1 VIVVVGTPSFR
12 PPVTSGDGA
21 AGGLAVAVART
32 AIAAGASVQLVGK
45 IGDDPA
51 GDAVM
56 LSLGRDRIGHA
67 ALLRDPA
74 HPTPTALLTEDYE
87 AAVDLDAPDG
97 IADAFD
103 DDDDDGGL
111 NPRHPRERILPA
123 DPALRPAL
131 EAADV
136 ELGLRYVGDF
146 SVLVLAEPLDADAR
160 RAAFEAAAYGQAHV
174 IEIESAVGRFL
185 LDRLREDGRE
195 VRVKLNDPE
204 LTCRIEIPPGPALI
218 YARKIPG
225 PGGLPDARAPV
236 DDRAVIF
243 ARPGLG
249 RSEVDPGAKNDIF
262 QKGIAPGLDQDA
274 ARRRDRI

>member
-103 DDDDDGGL
+103 DDDDDGGP

-174 IEIESAVGRFL
+174 IEIESAAVGAAAAGLAHQRPADVPRAESGAAPTSSTALTAFEAPA
-185 LDRLREDGRE
+185 D
-195 VRVKLNDPE
+195 DPE
-204 LTCRIEIPPGPALI
+204 GAFAAL
-218 YARKIPG
+218 
-225 PGGLPDARAPV
+225 
-236 DDRAVIF
+236 
-243 ARPGLG
+243 LG
-249 RSEVDPGAKNDIF
+249 RYAAALDAGRDPR
-262 QKGIAPGLDQDA
+262 A
-274 ARRRDRI
+274 AFAEASRLGGWEPAAG